1 MIGTKTVASDG
12 SVSMGGDNRGSVVNI
27 SGSPGARVTVA
38 NASKKLPSYLAQVIN
53 VFAEFDLNE
62 PAIASSQPSE
72 LLPPI
77 EAKLIHN
84 QVTDHSLVRDYRLFF
99 HLLLRAYQGVEQQNS
114 SARELVRRSAG
125 RAYEAALT
133 EACVANTVSVAL
145 RQEFACMNAHL
156 LLDVTIARLTE
167 GYKASI
173 NTDAQEIELVDLA
186 ISLVVFDAMTECL
199 VLARPK
205 NAVAA

>member
-1 MIGTKTVASDG
+1 MIGAKTVASDG
-12 SVSMGGDNRGSVVNI
+12 SVSMAGDNRGSVVNI
-27 SGSPGARVTVA
+27 NGSPGARVTID
-38 NASKKLPSYLAQVIN
+38 NASKKLPSYLARVIN

-62 PAIASSQPSE
+62 SALASSQPSV
-72 LLPPI
+72 LLPSI

-84 QVTDHSLVRDYRLFF
+84 QVADHSLVRDYRLFF

-125 RAYEAALT
+125 RAYDAALT
-133 EACVANTVSVAL
+133 EACVAHTVPAAL
-145 RQEFACMNAHL
+145 RHEFACKNAHL
-156 LLDVTIARLTE
+156 LLDATIARLTE
-167 GYKASI
+167 GYQTSV

-199 VLARPK
+199 VLARPN
-205 NAVAA
+205 NAAAA